1 MSPTAIATPANYSHI
16 KMVAS
21 DLDGTLIVG
30 GFNG

>member
-1 MSPTAIATPANYSHI
+1 MAPVALVNQPSYSHI
-16 KMVAS
+16 RMVAS